1 MHELAITQ
9 GIVEM
14 IIERTESARVTVVP
28 TATTRPPPARTAL
41 TSRAVASLTSNRSDC
56 GASPASCEDSP
67 VCSVIGVTA
76 TPRETS
82 SVTRAR
88 VNGRPAEGI
97 SALPGTVEN
106 TDWYAVRG

>member
-1 MHELAITQ
+1 M
-9 GIVEM
+9 
-14 IIERTESARVTVVP
+14 TVVP

-41 TSRAVASLTSNRSDC
+41 TSRAVASDTSNRSGC
-56 GASPASCEDSP
+56 GASPASCDDSP
-67 VCSVIGVTA
+67 VCRVIGATA

-82 SVTRAR
+82 SVTRDR